1 MSELNSLHAELAKLE
16 RELIDV
22 AAERDG
28 KKVAIN
34 GSFGKLGSKWS
45 ALYAPDLMIQVTITG
60 QLALLMLIEAFE
72 EAGIAVVSANTD
84 GVVFKCPVSRRA
96 DIDQIVADWEVA
108 TGFETEET
116 RYTALYSRDVNNYI
130 AVKPDGKVKLKG
142 AFAPTGL
149 MKNPANQIS
158 IDAAVAYLTK
168 GTPVDLSVRS
178 CNDLTKFLTVRQVQ
192 GGGIQGYSEFDSKAK
207 VAEKE
212 ACLGRAGWTKQPDK
226 SWVNEDFT
234 IVTERD
240 VAYKLCTEIRDPVYL
255 GKAVRWYYGVGETR
269 DIRYK
274 TNRNAVPRS
283 KGAVPTMDLPDEFP
297 TDIDYLWY
305 IREAFSI
312 LKDVG
317 HPRFQW
323 NDQLGDLI

>member
-16 RELIDV
+16 QELINV

-60 QLALLMLIEAFE
+60 QLALLMLIEALE
-72 EAGIAVVSANTD
+72 EAGIPVVSANTD

-96 DIDQIVADWEVA
+96 DIDLIVADWEVA

-168 GTPVDLSVRS
+168 GTPVDVSVRG

-207 VAEKE
+207 VGEKE
-212 ACLGRAGWTKQPDK
+212 ACLSRAGWTKQPDK

-240 VAYKLCTEIRDPVYL
+240 AAYKLCTEIRDPVYL